1 MAVQYCICQIAYKY
15 MRYRPEDAQLVCF
28 MLLGNDRIREMYS
41 HLYDD
46 AFVGFYLTLAFYFF
60 IFGRVYVAAV
70 FLSLSLSVKT
80 GVLVA
85 LPALV
90 GTIQWLHGS
99 LPLAGTLGIVV
110 GGQLLLAQPLV
121 NPIVAAIF
129 GFASGANTSLQ
140 DYLARSH
147 LVPGLLKDAAHRAC
161 DFESSILWKVL
172 GKVRC
177 DWHIKTVTSA
187 QLLFRCNAYYFFGR
201 RKCWVECLSRFG
213 DSFRGKTNW
222 NQTFKQFHQKVEMV
236 LVLFVIGANLVSGAP
251 AGIQLTYA

>member
-1 MAVQYCICQIAYKY
+1 MVVQYCVCEIAYKY

-28 MLLGNDRIREMYS
+28 MLLGNDKIRELYF

-60 IFGRVYVAAV
+60 IFGRVYVAAG
-70 FLSLSLSVKT
+70 FLSLALSVKA

-85 LPALV
+85 LPALL

-99 LPLAGTLGIVV
+99 KPLAGTLAILV

-140 DYLARSH
+140 DYLARSN
-147 LVPGLLKDAAHRAC
+147 LIPGLHEDAATRAC
-161 DFESSILWKVL
+161 EFESSVLWKWL
-172 GKVRC
+172 GPVRY
-177 DWHIKTVTSA
+177 DWQVKAIASA
-187 QLLFRCNAYYFFGR
+187 QILFMINAYYFFGR
-201 RKCWVECLSRFG
+201 RKCFWGCVTRFG
-213 DSFRGKTNW
+213 DSVSGKTNW
-222 NQTFKQFHQKVEMV
+222 SQTFKQFHQKVEMV
-236 LVLFVIGANLVSGAP
+236 LVLFVIGANLVSGAG
-251 AGIQLTYA
+251 AGVQLTYA

>member
-1 MAVQYCICQIAYKY
+1 

-28 MLLGNDRIREMYS
+28 MLLGNDGIRDLYF
-41 HLYDD
+41 HLYDG
-46 AFVGFYLTLAFYFF
+46 AFVGLYLTIAFYFF

-70 FLSLSLSVKT
+70 FLSLALSVQA

-85 LPALV
+85 LPAVL

-99 LPLAGTLGIVV
+99 KPLAGTLAIVV

-140 DYLARSH
+140 EYLGRSN
-147 LVPGLLKDAAHRAC
+147 LIPGLLEDTASRVC
-161 DFESSILWKVL
+161 GFESSVLWKWL
-172 GKVRC
+172 GKVGY
-177 DWHIKTVTSA
+177 DWHINATASA
-187 QLLFRCNAYYFFGR
+187 QVLFICNAYYFFGR
-201 RKCWVECLSRFG
+201 RKCWTGCITRIG
-213 DSFRGKTNW
+213 DSLSGKTNW

-236 LVLFVIGANLVSGAP
+236 LVLFVIGANLVSGGP
-251 AGIQLTYA
+251 AGVQLTYV